1 MIGQENKIEPITNI
15 ETTPTTM
22 NKDKS
27 SLGTGLDSLLGDRP
41 KPEGVAVS
49 QIPVNDLAPG
59 QYQPRTKMHKST
71 LEELAQSIKEQ
82 GVLQPLVVR
91 RLASGRFEIVVGERR
106 WRAAQLAGI
115 NSVPAIVRDLNNDET
130 AKIALIENLQREDLN
145 ALDQAKGLMRLQRE
159 FNLSQEE
166 LGSAVGKS
174 RSAVTNLLR
183 LLNLSTEVQVL
194 LEEGKIEMGHA
205 RSLLTLNDDQ
215 QLALANRVIN
225 ESLSVRQCE
234 ALVAEVSNNKKKTS
248 QKTRAPDPNILSL
261 QRELSEILGSSV
273 EIRHNK
279 NGKGKLIVSFNDLD
293 ILQGILNKIKS

>member
-1 MIGQENKIEPITNI
+1 MS
-15 ETTPTTM
+15 
-22 NKDKS
+22 KDKS

-41 KPEGVAVS
+41 KHEGVAVS
-49 QIPVNDLAPG
+49 QISVNDLAPG

-106 WRAAQLAGI
+106 WRAAQLAGL

-183 LLNLSTEVQVL
+183 LLNLSTEVQVF

-215 QLALANRVIN
+215 QLALAKRVIA

-234 ALVAEVSNNKKKTS
+234 SLVAGLSDKKKKVSRKNQT
-248 QKTRAPDPNILSL
+248 TDPNTSSL
-261 QRELSEILGSSV
+261 ERELSEIFGSSV

-279 NGKGKLIVSFNDLD
+279 KGKGKLIVSFNNLD
-293 ILQGILNKIKS
+293 TLEGILDKIKS

>member
-1 MIGQENKIEPITNI
+1 MS
-15 ETTPTTM
+15 
-22 NKDKS
+22 KDKS

-41 KPEGVAVS
+41 KPEGVAVT
-49 QIPVNDLAPG
+49 QISVDDLAPG
-59 QYQPRTKMHKST
+59 QYQPRTRMHKST

-115 NSVPAIVRDLNNDET
+115 KSVPAIVRDLNNDET

-166 LGSAVGKS
+166 LGLAVGKS

-183 LLNLSTEVQVL
+183 LLNLASEVQAL

-205 RSLLTLNDDQ
+205 RSLLALSDEQ
-215 QLALANRVIN
+215 QLVCAKKVIS
-225 ESLSVRQCE
+225 ESLSVRECE
-234 ALVAEVSNNKKKTS
+234 AMVAGISSNKKKPNT
-248 QKTRAPDPNILSL
+248 KTKTPDPNTVALE
-261 QRELSEILGSSV
+261 RELSEIFGSSV
-273 EIRHNK
+273 EIKHNK
-279 NGKGKLIVSFNDLD
+279 KGRGKLIVNFKNLD
-293 ILQGILNKIKS
+293 TLQGILDKIKS

>member
-1 MIGQENKIEPITNI
+1 MS
-15 ETTPTTM
+15 
-22 NKDKS
+22 KDKS

-41 KPEGVAVS
+41 KPEGVAVT
-49 QIPVNDLAPG
+49 QISVDDLAPG
-59 QYQPRTKMHKST
+59 QYQPRTRMHKST

-115 NSVPAIVRDLNNDET
+115 KSVPTIVRDLNNDET

-166 LGSAVGKS
+166 LGLAVGKS
-174 RSAVTNLLR
+174 RSTVTNLLR
-183 LLNLSTEVQVL
+183 LLNLASEVQAL

-205 RSLLTLNDDQ
+205 RSLLVLSDEQ
-215 QLALANRVIN
+215 QLVCAKRVIS
-225 ESLSVRQCE
+225 ESLSVRECE
-234 ALVAEVSNNKKKTS
+234 AMVAGISSNKKKPTT
-248 QKTRAPDPNILSL
+248 KTKTPDPNTVALE
-261 QRELSEILGSSV
+261 RELSEIFGSSV
-273 EIRHNK
+273 EIKHNK
-279 NGKGKLIVSFNDLD
+279 KGRGKLIVNFKNLD
-293 ILQGILNKIKS
+293 TLQGILDKIKS